1 VVALDAP
8 PHALGGLVLP
18 TLNGRLQTRIFLVA
32 VVGTV
37 WTIIVTPFVAL
48 FVEGDPE
55 LGDVYKVTFTILAL
69 VLVLG
74 IVWEFIYH
82 GLMQFRWEKDWP
94 TLFGYATVI
103 NEAIVVWLVADA
115 LAIDDG
121 IGAEWRLL
129 LSGLTVTPFLVH
141 IVSTWI
147 VLQLFA
153 SNLLR
158 PLFPRWRYR
167 GGRIL
172 GGW

>member
-1 VVALDAP
+1 L
-8 PHALGGLVLP
+8 LP
-18 TLNGRLQTRIFLVA
+18 TLNGRLQTRIFLV
-32 VVGTV
+32 VFVGTV

-48 FVEGDPE
+48 FVDGDPE
-55 LGDVYKVTFTILAL
+55 LSDVYKVTFTILAL

-94 TLFGYATVI
+94 TLFGYATVV
-103 NEAIVVWLVADA
+103 NEAIVVWIVANA
-115 LAIDDG
+115 LATDPAPG
-121 IGAEWRLL
+121 GVEWREL
-129 LSGLTVTPFLVH
+129 LSGLTVTPFLIH

-158 PLFPRWRYR
+158 PIFPRWRYR

-172 GGW
+172 GGWS

>member
-1 VVALDAP
+1 M
-8 PHALGGLVLP
+8 LP
-18 TLNGRLQTRIFLVA
+18 TLNGRLQTRIFLIA
-32 VVGTV
+32 VVGSIWTV
-37 WTIIVTPFVAL
+37 IITPFVAL
-48 FVEGDPE
+48 FVEGDPS
-55 LGDVYKVTFTILAL
+55 LGDVYTVTFTVLAIILLA
-69 VLVLG
+69 G

-103 NEAIVVWLVADA
+103 NEAIVAWLIAGA
-115 LAIDDG
+115 LASTDSD
-121 IGAEWRLL
+121 APEWRLYL
-129 LSGLTVTPFLVH
+129 EGLTVTPFLIHV
-141 IVSTWI
+141 VSTWI

-172 GGW
+172 GGWS

>member
-1 VVALDAP
+1 L
-8 PHALGGLVLP
+8 LP
-18 TLNGRLQTRIFLVA
+18 TLNGRLQTRIFLV
-32 VVGTV
+32 VFVGTV

-48 FVEGDPE
+48 FVDGDPE
-55 LGDVYKVTFTILAL
+55 LSDVYKVTFTILAL

-82 GLMQFRWEKDWP
+82 GIMQFRWEKDWP

-103 NEAIVVWLVADA
+103 NEAIVVWIVAQA
-115 LAIDDG
+115 LATEPEPG
-121 IGAEWRLL
+121 GVEWREL
-129 LSGLTVTPFLVH
+129 LSGLTVTPFLIH

-158 PLFPRWRYR
+158 PIFPRWRYR